1 MQQSSRPRVKATK
14 KARYNVLMTRDA
26 REILQKALAFSD
38 NERAEVAGNLIASLD
53 TDLDLDADALWQA
66 EVARRWDEVRS
77 GRVKAISLD
86 EAKRRA
92 RTLLHG

>member
-1 MQQSSRPRVKATK
+1 MLEKYSRKLSPC
-14 KARYNVLMTRDA
+14 
-26 REILQKALAFSD
+26 D

-53 TDLDLDADALWQA
+53 TNLDPDADALWQA

-77 GRVKAISLD
+77 GRVKTISLN
-86 EAKRRA
+86 EVKRRA

>member
-1 MQQSSRPRVKATK
+1 
-14 KARYNVLMTRDA
+14 VLMTRDA
-26 REILQKALAFSD
+26 REILQKALALSD

-53 TDLDLDADALWQA
+53 TDLDPDADALWQA

-77 GRVKAISLD
+77 GRVKTISLN
-86 EAKRRA
+86 EVKRRA

>member
-1 MQQSSRPRVKATK
+1 
-14 KARYNVLMTRDA
+14 MTREA
-26 REILQKALAFSD
+26 KEILEKALALSD

-53 TDLDLDADALWQA
+53 TNVDPDSDAAWQA

-77 GRVKAISLD
+77 GRVKTISLN
-86 EAKRRA
+86 EVKQRA